1 MLMLESCEVGF
12 HLPIQPGFL
21 LLAHGWK
28 SCDDDL
34 GVFEFDQ
41 VMKLD
46 AFLLIAGVVAIEDC
60 IAGGL
65 DFVGVSDLFWVWCGR
80 GGFVIND
87 LALLHQI
94 ENTDQS
100 G

>member
-1 MLMLESCEVGF
+1 MLESCEVCL
-12 HLPIQPGFL
+12 HLSIQPVFL
-21 LLAHGWK
+21 LLAHGRK

-34 GVFEFDQ
+34 GVFGFDQ

-46 AFLLIAGVVAIEDC
+46 AFLFVAGVVAVEDC

-65 DFVGVSDLFWVWCGR
+65 DFMGVSDLFRVGCGR

-94 ENTDQS
+94 ENTDQP